1 MNGKQCAGVG
11 RLASRHASTSIT
23 HRSALVTLKQ
33 PLLTGACWLLGLAL
47 RPWARPRPLPPA
59 VRRILLIRPCCL
71 GDVLLTTAAVRALGA
86 ALPGARLD
94 YLTGRAAAPGL
105 ANNPH
110 LATIIDLPAGPRDVL
125 HLLRQL
131 RAARYD
137 LAVIF
142 DRAPQWPLLALLA
155 GIPVRAGL
163 DSRHRGLGLT
173 HRVRPAAGQHEGA
186 LALALVQALGLPAGE
201 PTEEYAPS
209 ARARE
214 RAAALLA
221 EVAPRRPRVLLHP
234 AGGVNPGMTLLAK
247 RWPPERFAAL
257 VARLAAA
264 GATPILTGGPAD
276 RAVVNAVLAALPAGT
291 PPPANLAGRL
301 DLDGHAALAAQCDLY
316 IGHDSGPTHLAAA
329 VGTPTVVIF
338 GPTDPA
344 VYAPPGPHV
353 RVVWRGARLDPA
365 IDLRRRRPDATAIL
379 AVSVDDVWAAAVALL
394 PALAKTPATPG
405 AGG

>member
-1 MNGKQCAGVG
+1 M
-11 RLASRHASTSIT
+11 
-23 HRSALVTLKQ
+23 SALPRPPLMAQRRWLSALKQ
-33 PLLTGACWLLGLAL
+33 PLLTMACWLLGLVL
-47 RPWARPRPLPPA
+47 RPWARPRPVPPA
-59 VRRILLIRPCCL
+59 VRRVLLVRPCCL

-94 YLTGRAAAPGL
+94 YLTGPAGAPGL

-110 LATIIDLPAGPRDVL
+110 LAAIIDLPAGPRGAL
-125 HLLRQL
+125 RLLGRL

-163 DSRHRGLGLT
+163 DSRYRGLGLT
-173 HRVRPAAGQHEGA
+173 HRVRPAPGQHEGA
-186 LALALVQALGLPAGE
+186 LALAVVRALGLPAGD

-209 ARARE
+209 AGARA

-234 AGGVNPGMTLLAK
+234 AGGVNAGMTLLAK

-264 GATPILTGGPAD
+264 GATPVLTGGPAD
-276 RAVVNAVLAALPAGT
+276 RAAVDAVLAALPAGT
-291 PPPANLAGRL
+291 PPPADLAGRL

-329 VGTPTVVIF
+329 VGTPTVAIF

-344 VYAPPGPHV
+344 VYAPPGAHV

-365 IDLRRRRPDATAIL
+365 IDLRRRRPDEAAIL

-394 PALAKTPATPG
+394 PVLAGTPAAPG
-405 AGG
+405 AGA